1 MVSIIC
7 LLIFTLIQAEEKN
20 SMFQLGRLSRLD
32 NIVSHCKLVLKSL
45 MFVTW
50 DRSCNWESILRTRNW
65 RCKLTKP
72 SNLICWWSRCHIL
85 CINNCV
91 SSNFLWHT
99 LWSFLGIR
107 HFPSDV
113 KQMCLLWFRLVL
125 GLQERGY
132 VGDRSFHF
140 GNGSSVIWRTLVFQI
155 WRTNLSMVFPCRNL
169 ILLSQRFYKMTIW
182 WETRILLTRNLNDC
196 WNVNDTFGN
205 LCAGFF
211 SRDKTG
217 RFGWEFSPWV
227 YWWPLLR
234 RTEMIDLDMGIQLFH
249 RVFDSAV
256 AVCHA
261 WVVVPFSGEITKEVS
276 REIQECEA
284 LIKTLVGLQE
294 GIYHPVIWDSNKPL
308 SMECRTRLKHCIWL

>member
-1 MVSIIC
+1 MDGMGIDGGIGGSLHPVVSSPILQIRCFHPHQMSSVHRC
-7 LLIFTLIQAEEKN
+7 L
-20 SMFQLGRLSRLD
+20 
-32 NIVSHCKLVLKSL
+32 
-45 MFVTW
+45 
-50 DRSCNWESILRTRNW
+50 SILRTRNW

-155 WRTNLSMVFPCRNL
+155 WRTNLSMVFLCRNL

-196 WNVNDTFGN
+196 WNVNDSFGN

-284 LIKTLVGLQE
+284 AFKTLVGCL
-294 GIYHPVIWDSNKPL
+294 I
-308 SMECRTRLKHCIWL
+308 

>member
-1 MVSIIC
+1 MCTIWLKEKGVPKAVLYWHPYKWSCFLAPGLVSM
-7 LLIFTLIQAEEKN
+7 LFRLGWSFTSQAAHRHLRQSIATERCEALQLWRSEKKPGSHGVTN
-20 SMFQLGRLSRLD
+20 
-32 NIVSHCKLVLKSL
+32 VS
-45 MFVTW
+45 
-50 DRSCNWESILRTRNW
+50 NENW

-155 WRTNLSMVFPCRNL
+155 WRTNLSMVFLCRNL

-196 WNVNDTFGN
+196 WNVNDSFGN

-284 LIKTLVGLQE
+284 MRKTLVG
-294 GIYHPVIWDSNKPL
+294 
-308 SMECRTRLKHCIWL
+308 